1 MNKQGLSLMEV
12 IVSALILAI
21 TVGGVLYIFST
32 EKGVVA
38 RTGRQVQAMDFGRQT
53 LEELKNAVN
62 VDDWPLETSGG
73 TRPDQGRLAV
83 GVGITAALDAGA
95 FKDKFFGVR
104 NYEVTNIDADEGVD
118 AEGDGD
124 PANDV
129 DYKMATVTVE
139 WEEPA
144 ETQ

>member
-1 MNKQGLSLMEV
+1 MNKHGLSLMEV
-12 IVSALILAI
+12 VISALILAV

-53 LEELKNAVN
+53 LEELKNAVGA
-62 VDDWPLETSGG
+62 DTW
-73 TRPDQGRLAV
+73 PDQGFLGTV
-83 GVGITAALDAGA
+83 GAAITDPLDAGA
-95 FKDKFFGVR
+95 FKEKFLGTR
-104 NYEVTNIDADEGVD
+104 SYEVE
-118 AEGDGD
+118 
-124 PANDV
+124 DV
-129 DYKMATVTVE
+129 DVDFDGTTDYKKVSVTVT